1 MRPVNSTMHELYKD
15 QPANC
20 SVHTGPI
27 LESQDSSS
35 SKTIA
40 PPSVSE
46 TIAPP
51 SIQHQSDTFS
61 QREITGSLQHLKP
74 GKAPGPDSICPE
86 LIIHAEAA
94 LKAWLNNFLSSR
106 LRRLKILKI

>member
-46 TIAPP
+46 TTGPISVSVLPR
-51 SIQHQSDTFS
+51 HQYQKLLPHHQVNINLTLFHK
-61 QREITGSLQHLKP
+61 EKLLLPFNT
-74 GKAPGPDSICPE
+74 
-86 LIIHAEAA
+86 
-94 LKAWLNNFLSSR
+94 
-106 LRRLKILKI
+106 